1 MEFYLHYRSG
11 KGGAGAFGDAKWP
24 SRDSGNPVFNV
35 AGDDTRPLKEFV
47 EEIHRLC
54 KGGGN
59 CLYGDRKENAEGA
72 VNLIPDIGKIC
83 RITGWKPETAFGE
96 GIEKRPWKADKY

>member
-1 MEFYLHYRSG
+1 VRALLETPE
-11 KGGAGAFGDAKWP
+11 AAFEGL
-24 SRDSGNPVFNV
+24 GNPVFNV

-54 KGGGN
+54 KGGGS

-96 GIEKRPWKADKY
+96 GIKKTLESR

>member
-1 MEFYLHYRSG
+1 MPTVLATIRGRWWNPAWTPLLEMRPSL
-11 KGGAGAFGDAKWP
+11 GACTQKWNFIYITDLAKAVRALLETPEAAFEGL
-24 SRDSGNPVFNV
+24 GNPVFNV

-59 CLYGDRKENAEGA
+59 CLYGDRKENAEG
-72 VNLIPDIGKIC
+72 G
-83 RITGWKPETAFGE
+83 R
-96 GIEKRPWKADKY
+96 